1 MHLKKCFEGIAK
13 LKFDDEL
20 EVLEMCSV
28 SDEVIPLVRPIS
40 TVKAR
45 GQVDKWL
52 AELEIQMR
60 LSLRQQIDNALKVY
74 LEIAIC
80 ISKTTFHYLLNYF
93 WINFVQSFVSFEI
106 GIPIKRHSWKCGV
119 VSNPSNPLQRFHYLD
134 GKVRN
139 CHKWFWRKG
148 YVLLI
153 FSDTKYQEYDN
164 SKKSIMN

>member
-20 EVLEMCSV
+20 EVLEMRSV

-60 LSLRQQIDNALKVY
+60 LSLRQQIDNALKVTY
-74 LEIAIC
+74 EI
-80 ISKTTFHYLLNYF
+80 
-93 WINFVQSFVSFEI
+93 
-106 GIPIKRHSWKCGV
+106 
-119 VSNPSNPLQRFHYLD
+119 
-134 GKVRN
+134 
-139 CHKWFWRKG
+139 
-148 YVLLI
+148 
-153 FSDTKYQEYDN
+153 
-164 SKKSIMN
+164 

>member
-80 ISKTTFHYLLNYF
+80 ISETTFHYLLNYF
-93 WINFVQSFVSFEI
+93 
-106 GIPIKRHSWKCGV
+106 
-119 VSNPSNPLQRFHYLD
+119 
-134 GKVRN
+134 
-139 CHKWFWRKG
+139 
-148 YVLLI
+148 
-153 FSDTKYQEYDN
+153 
-164 SKKSIMN
+164 